1 MQYFKLILLLSFMLF
16 TNAAFSQPKNIF
28 EVAVEVNDQIITNYE
43 ISQRILMLQTF
54 GAKKHF

>member
-54 GAKKHF
+54 GA